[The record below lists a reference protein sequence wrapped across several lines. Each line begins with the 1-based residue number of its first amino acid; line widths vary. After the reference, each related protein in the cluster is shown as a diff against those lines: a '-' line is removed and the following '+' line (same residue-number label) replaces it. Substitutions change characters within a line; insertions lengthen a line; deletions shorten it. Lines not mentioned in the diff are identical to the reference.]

1 MRKKPSVRQFAR
13 RPRRPN
19 PEINVSLAAAVA
31 ACEGRKA
38 QDGVVIDLRHLSDAA
53 DYFVVVSGTSD
64 THVRAIAEF
73 VIETL
78 GAAGLKPYQVE
89 GLNQGRWVLVD
100 YVDTVV
106 HVFHPTLRSFY
117 QLEGLWSRAKRRLT
131 TRAIKKQTI
140 EPTNFPLP
148 GRSGDS
154 V

>member
-1 MRKKPSVRQFAR
+1 MRKKPPVRPIAR

-19 PEINVSLAAAVA
+19 PAINVSLDAAVA
-31 ACEGRKA
+31 ACGERKA
-38 QDGVVIDLRHLSDAA
+38 LDGVVIDLRHLSDAA

-64 THVRAIAEF
+64 THVRAIAEY

-117 QLEGLWSRAKRRLT
+117 QLEGLWGDAPQRR
-131 TRAIKKQTI
+131 
-140 EPTNFPLP
+140 F
-148 GRSGDS
+148 
-154 V
+154 